1 MIKFRGHLYRQAE
14 RDRDAVPVPE
24 HYQERVFYHGTAS
37 DEGHQYQVAASDP
50 FRDLF
55 EKYAQEQQWGNAGKL
70 WVNEILYDERT
81 GESGEEIWDE
91 FAGMVPKPVKQIN
104 PFDYLKANMW
114 IFDNMPTS
122 VQWVADT
129 IIKNANS
136 QGLKLAPV
144 QTGKHGVEKDP
155 SRYERYM
162 KMPSGAPPSFVEV
175 PSGSFI
181 FGVGRFIAAML
192 RNDDQMNVIPITHS
206 EAERAKALTWV
217 KEQVA

>member
-1 MIKFRGHLYRQAE
+1 MMILQFQGHLYRE
-14 RDRDAVPVPE
+14 
-24 HYQERVFYHGTAS
+24 
-37 DEGHQYQVAASDP
+37 AAADP
-50 FRDLF
+50 LRNLF
-55 EKYAQEQQWGNAGKL
+55 EKYAKEQNWGEAGNI
-70 WVNEILYDERT
+70 WVKEILHDERT
-81 GESGEEIWDE
+81 KVPGDEIWDE
-91 FAGMVPKPVKQIN
+91 FAGMVPHPVKKVN
-104 PFDYLKANMW
+104 PFNYLKANMW

-122 VQWVADT
+122 VQEVADT

-136 QGLKLAPV
+136 RGLNLAPV

-192 RNDDQMNVIPITHS
+192 RNDDYMYVIPIAHS

>member
-1 MIKFRGHLYRQAE
+1 MKLIYKGVQYVRAE
-14 RDRDAVPVPE
+14 ADTLRA
-24 HYQERVFYHGTAS
+24 
-37 DEGHQYQVAASDP
+37 
-50 FRDLF
+50 LF
-55 EKYAQEQQWGNAGKL
+55 EEYSKEQNWGEAGAM
-70 WVNEILYDERT
+70 WVNEILHAERSK
-81 GESGEEIWDE
+81 ESGEAVWDE
-91 FAGMVPKPVKQIN
+91 FAGMVPRPVKKVN

-122 VQWVADT
+122 VQGVADT

-136 QGLKLAPV
+136 RGLNLAPV
-144 QTGKHGVEKDP
+144 QTGKLGIEKDP

-192 RNDDQMNVIPITHS
+192 RNDDYMYVIPIS
-206 EAERAKALTWV
+206 YSDAERTKALTWLR
-217 KEQVA
+217 EQVGKGARR